1 MPAPPAG
8 GLSAPE
14 SFPEANA
21 VIKVHVEELRQLFNS
36 IDPSPFR
43 DRDLDPAAVE
53 FIVGWAREL
62 PRHAALGLLLH
73 LDRPVPET
81 NELGMLRD
89 AVQAFFS
96 QRAVASRQRLRQ
108 LFRVGRTSL
117 AIGICCLA
125 GSIGIG
131 SLMAGGFGDQPI
143 EAILRESLLI
153 GGWVA
158 MWRPLEIFLYD
169 WWPIRNEIILLER
182 LASMKIR
189 IVTGAGPLTGM

>member
-1 MPAPPAG
+1 MPAQSLGDASPLDSIPK
-8 GLSAPE
+8 SI
-14 SFPEANA
+14 
-21 VIKVHVEELRQLFNS
+21 IKVHVEEIRQLFNS

-43 DRDLDPAAVE
+43 ERDLDPAAVE
-53 FIVGWAREL
+53 FILGWAREL
-62 PRHAALGLLLH
+62 PRHAPLGLLVH
-73 LDRPVPET
+73 LDRPVPEA
-81 NELGMLRD
+81 NELGLLRE
-89 AVQAFFS
+89 AVRAFFS

-117 AIGICCLA
+117 AIGVCFLA

-131 SLMAGGFGDQPI
+131 SLMVGGFGDQPV

-169 WWPIRNEIILLER
+169 WWPIRNEIALLER
-182 LASMKIR
+182 LAAMHVA
-189 IVTGAGPLTGM
+189 IVDGPEDGPHM